1 MGDFLVRCTRGKFG
15 HESILVRGNIVQ
27 WLVDKKARPTKDANR
42 FTIAGWRTEVLPLGE
57 TVVPTMEKIF
67 DKKY

>member
-1 MGDFLVRCTRGKFG
+1 MGDFLVRCNRGVVQQ
-15 HESILVRGNIVQ
+15 SILVRGNIIQ
-27 WLVDKKARPTKDANR
+27 WLTDKRAKPTKDVNR
-42 FTIAGWRTEVLPLGE
+42 FTIRGWRTEVLPLGE